1 MTTHG
6 KDRSASRGASA
17 VIERGGAMVE
27 TLNHL
32 VALASDLRSQLKQ
45 AHWNTVGPN
54 FIALH
59 RLFDE
64 QAAIVLAHVDLYA
77 ERARALRGVARGTVR
92 VAASESPLAEI
103 GSGELWWREA
113 VEALL
118 ERFEQYSGTLSE
130 AIEEADGAEDLT
142 TQDLFIEAQR
152 EVDLQAYFLRSH
164 LMDGTD
170 GADGRR

>member
-1 MTTHG
+1 MTMQSQGDH
-6 KDRSASRGASA
+6 ASQAGTALM
-17 VIERGGAMVE
+17 ERTATMVE

-32 VALASDLRSQLKQ
+32 VALSSDLRSQLKQ

-59 RLFDE
+59 HLFDA

-77 ERARALRGVARGTVR
+77 ERVRALRGVARGTVR
-92 VAASESPLAEI
+92 EAASESPLEEI
-103 GSGELWWREA
+103 GLGELWWREA
-113 VEALL
+113 VESLL
-118 ERFEQYSGTLSE
+118 ARFERYSQRLTE
-130 AIEEADGAEDLT
+130 AIREADEVEDLT

-164 LMDGTD
+164 LASDS
-170 GADGRR
+170 DGRR

>member
-1 MTTHG
+1 MTMESQG
-6 KDRSASRGASA
+6 DGAAEAGSA
-17 VIERGGAMVE
+17 VLERSGAMVE
-27 TLNHL
+27 ALNYL

-54 FIALH
+54 FIVLH

-64 QAAIVLAHVDLYA
+64 QATMALAHVDLYA
-77 ERARALRGVARGTVR
+77 ERVRALRGVARGTVR
-92 VAASESPLAEI
+92 QAASRSPLAEI

-113 VEALL
+113 VESLL
-118 ERFEQYSGTLSE
+118 ERFEQYSRELTE
-130 AIEEADGAEDLT
+130 AIREADGVEDLT

-164 LMDGTD
+164 LAAD
-170 GADGRR
+170 ADG